1 MGPLG
6 HSAAALLALAGAVPG
21 ALLLVARP
29 RARVGLGERLG
40 APFRESAL
48 EPGAL
53 WVHAASV
60 GEVLAA
66 SRLLDRLG
74 RAGRALCATSQTP
87 AGRQVLRRTR
97 PDIPSA
103 LAPLD
108 HPWCVASALDRV
120 APGALVM
127 VENELWPFW
136 LRAAAERGVPVIS
149 VSARLSERSLA
160 RWQRFGALA
169 RSTVGHLSAV
179 GARTEADAERFV
191 RLGVDAGRV
200 RVTGDLKLEPLETD
214 APADDLLALLGTGPF
229 VVAAS
234 THEGE
239 ERAVLEAFAR
249 AEAAGS
255 RGALVLAPRHA
266 ERFDAVASAVSAA
279 GRRLCRR
286 SAAGAEPLRAGEV
299 MLLDSLG
306 ELPGIF
312 HRACLAFVGGS
323 LVPRGGHNLVE
334 PLQAGCPAVLGPHA
348 DNVRHVLDLL
358 APSGAVGRVTDAV
371 ALGDAFA
378 AALADPEA
386 ARRRG
391 EAGRRGL
398 EPARGASERSAD
410 LVEATL
416 GGAGQAA

>member
-1 MGPLG
+1 
-6 HSAAALLALAGAVPG
+6 V
-21 ALLLVARP
+21 
-29 RARVGLGERLG
+29 
-40 APFRESAL
+40 
-48 EPGAL
+48 
-53 WVHAASV
+53 
-60 GEVLAA
+60 
-66 SRLLDRLG
+66 
-74 RAGRALCATSQTP
+74 
-87 AGRQVLRRTR
+87 
-97 PDIPSA
+97 
-103 LAPLD
+103 
-108 HPWCVASALDRV
+108 
-120 APGALVM
+120 
-127 VENELWPFW
+127 
-136 LRAAAERGVPVIS
+136 
-149 VSARLSERSLA
+149 
-160 RWQRFGALA
+160 
-169 RSTVGHLSAV
+169 
-179 GARTEADAERFV
+179 
-191 RLGVDAGRV
+191 
-200 RVTGDLKLEPLETD
+200 
-214 APADDLLALLGTGPF
+214 LLGKGPF

-239 ERAVLEAFAR
+239 ERAALEAFAR

-286 SAAGAEPLRAGEV
+286 SAAGTEPLRAGEV

-358 APSGAVGRVTDAV
+358 APSGAVGRVTDAE

-391 EAGRRGL
+391 AAGRRGL

>member
-40 APFRESAL
+40 ATFRPGAVER
-48 EPGAL
+48 GAL

-87 AGRQVLRRTR
+87 AGRQVLRGTR

-108 HPWCVASALDRV
+108 HPWCVAAALDRV
-120 APGALVM
+120 APAALVM

-160 RWQRFGALA
+160 RWRRFGALA
-169 RSTVGHLSAV
+169 RTAVGPLSAV

-191 RLGVDAGRV
+191 RLGVDAARV
-200 RVTGDLKLEPLETD
+200 RVTGDLKLEPLETA
-214 APADDLLALLGTGPF
+214 APADALLALLGTGAF

-239 ERAVLEAFAR
+239 ESAALEAFAR

-279 GRRLCRR
+279 GRRLRRR
-286 SAAGAEPLRAGEV
+286 SAPDGTPLRAGEV
-299 MLLDSLG
+299 LLLDSLG
-306 ELPGIF
+306 ELPGLF
-312 HRACLAFVGGS
+312 GRACLAFVGGS

-334 PLQAGCPAVLGPHA
+334 PLQAGCPAVLGPHV
-348 DNVRHVLDLL
+348 DNVRHVLELL
-358 APSGAVGRVTDAV
+358 APSGAVSRVADAQT
-371 ALGDAFA
+371 LGEAFA
-378 AALADPEA
+378 AALADPLA

-391 EAGRRGL
+391 EAGRIGL
-398 EPARGASERSAD
+398 EPGRGASARSAA
-410 LVEATL
+410 LVEETL
-416 GGAGQAA
+416 GGAGRAA

>member
-21 ALLLVARP
+21 ALLLAARP

-40 APFRESAL
+40 APFPPGAV

-74 RAGRALCATSQTP
+74 RSGRALCATSQTP

-97 PDIPSA
+97 PEIPSA

-120 APGALVM
+120 SPAALVM

-160 RWQRFGALA
+160 RWQRFGALT
-169 RSTVGHLSAV
+169 RSTIAHLSAV
-179 GARTEADAERFV
+179 GARPEADAQRFV
-191 RLGVDAGRV
+191 RLGVDVGRV
-200 RVTGDLKLEPLETD
+200 RVTGDLKLEPLEIA
-214 APADDLLALLGTGPF
+214 APADDLLALLGVGPLL
-229 VVAAS
+229 VAAS

-239 ERAVLEAFAR
+239 EGAALEAFAH
-249 AEAAGS
+249 AEAVGS

-266 ERFDAVASAVSAA
+266 ERFDAVASAVTAA
-279 GRRLCRR
+279 GRRLQRR
-286 SAAGAEPLRAGEV
+286 STAGSGPLRPGEV
-299 MLLDSLG
+299 MLLDSMG
-306 ELPGIF
+306 ELSGIF

-323 LVPRGGHNLVE
+323 LVPRGGHNLIE

-348 DNVRHVLDLL
+348 DNVRHVLELL
-358 APSGAVGRVTDAV
+358 APSGAVSRVTDAA

-391 EAGRRGL
+391 EAGRRAL